1 MRTQY
6 WCIPDTATKSRFVV
20 TILNLSCL
28 DLATFPLSCCFI
40 THSYPSI
47 WQIEHKYV
55 PIHINDPSQ
64 YISIR
69 SQFSNDF
76 AKVGLE
82 DLPSGCFG

>member
-1 MRTQY
+1 M
-6 WCIPDTATKSRFVV
+6 
-20 TILNLSCL
+20 TILNLSL

-40 THSYPSI
+40 TYSYPFI

-69 SQFSNDF
+69 SSGSQFSNDF
-76 AKVGLE
+76 AKVGLK
-82 DLPSGCFG
+82 DLASGCFG